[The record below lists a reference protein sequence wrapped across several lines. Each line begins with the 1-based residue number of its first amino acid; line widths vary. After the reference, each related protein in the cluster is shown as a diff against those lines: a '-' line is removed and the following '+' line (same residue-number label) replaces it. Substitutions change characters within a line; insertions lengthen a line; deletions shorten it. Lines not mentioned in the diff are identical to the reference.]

1 MNEEDAKRIL
11 KGLAVY
17 AKETLSSKE
26 KAIQS
31 LQDAGL
37 VDNNGNLSEIYK
49 PVFINTTQL

>member
-37 VDNNGNLSEIYK
+37 VDNNGNL
-49 PVFINTTQL
+49 